1 VNSTSPRRRHHL
13 AVARIAA
20 IFLMVLLMHWIGPF
34 GIGYFLLLGAG
45 ALLLLVSQVPAL
57 AWPKSLHTLA
67 TDDRLGFWIILAVLA
82 VIGYLHN
89 ANQWLPDGA
98 LNRPADVAMWKTEL
112 VLGIALTVPLARW
125 LLASLSPA
133 WGKTGGRYFAR
144 EFALYVNFSG
154 VAIILWTGDA
164 VLSTTSLAAL
174 LALAVLAELTL
185 RADD

>member
-1 VNSTSPRRRHHL
+1 MNPTSRRRQHL
-13 AVARIAA
+13 AIARIAA

-34 GIGYFLLLGAG
+34 GTAYFLLLGAG
-45 ALLLLVSQVPAL
+45 ALLLLVSHAPAL

-67 TDDRLGFWIILAVLA
+67 PDDRLGFWIILAVLA

-98 LNRPADVAMWKTEL
+98 FKRPADVAMWKTEL
-112 VLGIALTVPLARW
+112 VLGIALIVPLARW

-164 VLSTTSLAAL
+164 VLSATSLAAL